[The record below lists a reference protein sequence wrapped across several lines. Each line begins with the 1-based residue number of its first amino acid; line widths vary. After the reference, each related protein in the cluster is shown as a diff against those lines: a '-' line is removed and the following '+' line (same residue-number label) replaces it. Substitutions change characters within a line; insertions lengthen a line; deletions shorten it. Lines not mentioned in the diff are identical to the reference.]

1 VIAYTKDIGIA
12 SQFNSN
18 KYTTMKL
25 LLFLLLFPAF
35 VQSVNIDAKAWAI
48 ADGAGNVIEE
58 QNIQN
63 VQPIASITKLMTV
76 MVVLDSNESLKEP
89 SKLRKFRG
97 LALTRQQLIDLA
109 IIRSDNDAANMLC
122 KMYHRG
128 YTSCI
133 ADMNHKAKVLGMD
146 NTQFH
151 DSTGLDNRNVSNA
164 ADLLK
169 LLMAAEKYPE
179 IVHASNQSVG
189 ELLKPAKKRIL
200 KWKYTNTNPLVSK
213 YNVIVSKTGYVRLS
227 GGCLVMSTY
236 IKGQKRLFVVLN
248 SRTTRTRIHD
258 METLI
263 IDTITKI

>member
-1 VIAYTKDIGIA
+1 
-12 SQFNSN
+12 
-18 KYTTMKL
+18 MKT
-25 LLFLLLFPAF
+25 LFLLLLFPALAY
-35 VQSVNIDAKAWAI
+35 SVTIDAKAWVI
-48 ADGAGNVIEE
+48 ADENGSVIEQ
-58 QNIQN
+58 QNLN
-63 VQPIASITKLMTV
+63 TVEPIASITKLMTV
-76 MVVLDSNESLKEP
+76 MVVLDSNESLKES

-109 IIRSDNDAANMLC
+109 IIRSDNDAADMLC

-128 YTSCI
+128 YASCI
-133 ADMNHKAKVLGMD
+133 ADMNHKARVLGMD

-213 YNVIVSKTGYVRLS
+213 YSVIVSKTGYVRLS
-227 GGCLVMSTY
+227 GGCLVMSVHV
-236 IKGQKRLFVVLN
+236 KGQKKLFVVLN
-248 SRTTRTRIHD
+248 SKTTRTRIRD
-258 METLI
+258 MEQLI
-263 IDTITKI
+263 LSTINS